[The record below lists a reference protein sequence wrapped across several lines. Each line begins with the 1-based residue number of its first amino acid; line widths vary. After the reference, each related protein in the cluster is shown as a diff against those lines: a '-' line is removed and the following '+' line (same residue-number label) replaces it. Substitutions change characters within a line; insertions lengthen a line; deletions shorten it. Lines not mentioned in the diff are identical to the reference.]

1 MLLWLNTLFHDDLQV
16 FESKTLALT
25 MTDVCKALEVLIFQ
39 IKNIFALL
47 VKDFQGQA

>member
-1 MLLWLNTLFHDDLQV
+1 MMTTGFWKQDM
-16 FESKTLALT
+16 LALT

-39 IKNIFALL
+39 IKNIFAVP